1 MMPVIGGPSGNAQ
14 SALNDGRYFNLQRIT
29 PMGSG

>member
-1 MMPVIGGPSGNAQ
+1 MMRVIGGPSGNAQ
-14 SALNDGRYFNLQRIT
+14 SALSHGRYFNRQRIT